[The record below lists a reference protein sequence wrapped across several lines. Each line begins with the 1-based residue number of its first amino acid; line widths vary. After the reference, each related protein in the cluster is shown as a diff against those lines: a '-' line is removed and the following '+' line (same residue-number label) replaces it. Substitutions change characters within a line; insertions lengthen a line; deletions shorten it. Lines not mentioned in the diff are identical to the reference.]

1 MFLTDDEIR
10 ELTRRVHHNVQSNTL
25 SKMGIEHRL
34 RPDGSIA
41 VLRSHV
47 ESILSGKPDKK
58 TKIITEPNW
67 GALNA
72 AST

>member
-34 RPDGSIA
+34 RPDGSVA

-47 ESILSGKPDKK
+47 ESVLSGKSDKK
-58 TKIITEPNW
+58 TKTATEPNW

-72 AST
+72 TSA

>member
-10 ELTRRVHHNVQSNTL
+10 ELTKRVHHCVQSSTL

-34 RPDGSIA
+34 RPDGSVA

-47 ESILSGKPDKK
+47 ESVLSGKADRK
-58 TKIITEPNW
+58 TKASTEPNW

-72 AST
+72 TTA

>member
-1 MFLTDDEIR
+1 
-10 ELTRRVHHNVQSNTL
+10 L

-34 RPDGSIA
+34 RPDGSVA

-47 ESILSGKPDKK
+47 ESVLSGKSDKK
-58 TKIITEPNW
+58 TKTATEPNW

-72 AST
+72 TSA